1 MRFRHRGIEP
11 TVDPSAYVAR
21 TAVLAGDVR
30 VGPGCAIGFGAV
42 LSAEDGVIEL
52 GRDCI
57 VMENAVV
64 LATERAHTKIGDNV
78 LIGPRAYLTGCTIED
93 CVFLATG
100 STIFNHAVI
109 GRGAEV
115 RINGTVHL
123 HTHLEANATVPI
135 GWVAI
140 GNPAQILPPNEHE
153 KIWEI
158 QKTLDFPKA
167 VFNLERPPKG
177 QTIMPE
183 LTRRYAAHL
192 RAHRQDKPIPE

>member
-1 MRFRHRGIEP
+1 MRFRHRSKSP
-11 TVDPSAYVAR
+11 VVDPSAYVAP
-21 TAVLAGDVR
+21 TAVLAGDVT
-30 VGPGCAIGFGAV
+30 VGPGCTIGFGAV
-42 LSAEDGVIEL
+42 LSAEDGAIVL

-57 VMENAVV
+57 VMENAVI
-64 LATERAHTKIGDNV
+64 LATERAHTRIGDNV
-78 LIGPRAYLTGCTIED
+78 LVGPRAYLTGCTIED

-100 STIFNHAVI
+100 TTVFNHASI

-123 HTHLEANATVPI
+123 HTHLAANATVPI

-183 LTRRYAAHL
+183 LTKRYAAHL
-192 RAHRQDKPIPE
+192 RAHRQDQRLD

>member
-1 MRFRHRGIEP
+1 MRFRHRSKSPI
-11 TVDPSAYVAR
+11 VDPSAYVAP

-42 LSAEDGVIEL
+42 LSAEDGTIVL

-57 VMENAVV
+57 VMENAVIK
-64 LATERAHTKIGDNV
+64 ATSRAATQIGDNV
-78 LIGPRAYLTGCTIED
+78 LVGPRAYLTGCTVED

-100 STIFNHAVI
+100 STVFNHAVV

-140 GNPAQILPPNEHE
+140 GNPAKILPPNEHE
-153 KIWEI
+153 QIWEI

-192 RAHRQDKPIPE
+192 RAHRQDERLD

>member
-1 MRFRHRGIEP
+1 MRFRHRSKTP
-11 TVDPSAYVAR
+11 VVDPSAYVAP
-21 TAVLAGDVR
+21 TAVLAGDVQ

-42 LSAEDGVIEL
+42 LSAEDGSIVL
-52 GRDCI
+52 GKDCI

-64 LATERAHTKIGDNV
+64 LATERAPTRIGDNV
-78 LIGPRAYLTGCTIED
+78 LIGPRAYLTGCTIDD

-100 STIFNHAVI
+100 TTIFNHAKI

-123 HTHLEANATVPI
+123 HTELAANATVPI

-183 LTRRYAAHL
+183 LTKRYAAHL
-192 RAHRQDKPIPE
+192 RAHRQDQRLD

>member
-1 MRFRHRGIEP
+1 MRFRHRGIVP

-93 CVFLATG
+93 DVFLATG
-100 STIFNHAVI
+100 CCVFNHAVVEA
-109 GRGAEV
+109 RAEV
-115 RINGTVHL
+115 RINGVVHL
-123 HTHLEANATVPI
+123 RTRIPKDGTVPI
-135 GWVAI
+135 GWVAV
-140 GNPAQILPPNEHE
+140 GEPVQILPPHEHD

-158 QKTLDFPKA
+158 QKTLDFPKV
-167 VFNLERPPKG
+167 VFNLDRPPEG
-177 QTIMPE
+177 ESIMHE

-192 RAHRQDKPIPE
+192 RAHRQDQRID

>member
-1 MRFRHRGIEP
+1 MRFRHRGITP

-52 GRDCI
+52 GQDCI

-64 LATERAHTKIGDNV
+64 LATERAHTKIGDHV
-78 LIGPRAYLTGCTIED
+78 LIGPRAYLTGCTVED

-100 STIFNHAVI
+100 TTIFNYARV

-123 HTHLEANATVPI
+123 HTHVEANATVPI

-140 GNPAQILPPNEHE
+140 GNPAKILPPHEHE
-153 KIWEI
+153 QIWEI

-177 QTIMPE
+177 QSIMPE
-183 LTRRYAAHL
+183 LTKRYAAHL

>member
-1 MRFRHRGIEP
+1 MRFRHRSKSPI
-11 TVDPSAYVAR
+11 VDSSAYVAP
-21 TAVLAGDVR
+21 TAVLAGDVT
-30 VGPGCAIGFGAV
+30 VGPGCTIGFGAV
-42 LSAEDGVIEL
+42 LSAEDGAIVL

-64 LATERAHTKIGDNV
+64 LATERAHTRIGDNV
-78 LIGPRAYLTGCTIED
+78 LVGPRAYLTGCTIED

-100 STIFNHAVI
+100 TTIFNHAHI

-123 HTHLEANATVPI
+123 HTHVAANATVPI

-183 LTRRYAAHL
+183 LTKRYAAHL
-192 RAHRQDKPIPE
+192 RAHRQDQRLD

>member
-1 MRFRHRGIEP
+1 MRFRHRSKSP
-11 TVDPSAYVAR
+11 VVDPSAYVAP
-21 TAVLAGDVR
+21 TAVLAGDVQ
-30 VGPGCAIGFGAV
+30 VGAGCAIGFGAV
-42 LSAEDGVIEL
+42 LSAEDGAIVL

-78 LIGPRAYLTGCTIED
+78 LVGPRAYLTGCTIED

-100 STIFNHAVI
+100 STIFNHARI

-123 HTHLEANATVPI
+123 HTNLPDNATVPI

-140 GNPAQILPPNEHE
+140 GNPAQILAPNEHE

-183 LTRRYAAHL
+183 LTKRYAAHL
-192 RAHRQDKPIPE
+192 RAHRQDQRLD

>member
-1 MRFRHRGIEP
+1 MRFRHRSKAP
-11 TVDPSAYVAR
+11 VVDPSAYVAP

-42 LSAEDGVIEL
+42 LSAEDGTITL

-57 VMENAVV
+57 VMENAVIK
-64 LATERAHTKIGDNV
+64 ATARASTTIGNNV
-78 LIGPRAYLTGCTIED
+78 LVGPRAYLTGCTVDE

-100 STIFNHAVI
+100 STIFNHAHV

-123 HTHLEANATVPI
+123 HTHVEENATVPI

-140 GNPAQILPPNEHE
+140 GNPARILPPNEHE
-153 KIWEI
+153 QIWEI

-167 VFNLERPPKG
+167 VFNMERPPKG

-192 RAHRQDKPIPE
+192 RAHRQDERLD

>member
-1 MRFRHRGIEP
+1 MRFRHRSKSPI
-11 TVDPSAYVAR
+11 VDPSAYVAP

-30 VGPGCAIGFGAV
+30 VGPGCAVGFGAV
-42 LSAEDGVIEL
+42 LSAEDGTIVL

-57 VMENAVV
+57 VMENAVIK
-64 LATERAHTKIGDNV
+64 ATSRAPTQIGNNV
-78 LIGPRAYLTGCTIED
+78 LVGPRAYLTGCTIED

-100 STIFNHAVI
+100 STIFNHAVV

-123 HTHLEANATVPI
+123 RTRLPADATVPI

-140 GNPAQILPPNEHE
+140 GDPAQILPPHERE

-158 QKTLDFPKA
+158 QKPLDFPKI
-167 VFNLERPPKG
+167 VFNLDRPPEG

-192 RAHRQDKPIPE
+192 RAHRQDERLD

>member
-1 MRFRHRGIEP
+1 MRFRHRSKSP
-11 TVDPSAYVAR
+11 VVDSSAYVAP
-21 TAVLAGDVR
+21 TAVLAGDVT
-30 VGPGCAIGFGAV
+30 VGPGCTIGFGAV
-42 LSAEDGVIEL
+42 LSAEDGAIVL

-64 LATERAHTKIGDNV
+64 LATERAHTHIGDNV
-78 LIGPRAYLTGCTIED
+78 LVGPRAYLTGCTIED

-100 STIFNHAVI
+100 TTIFNHAHI

-123 HTHLEANATVPI
+123 HTHVAANATVPI

-183 LTRRYAAHL
+183 LTKRYAAHL
-192 RAHRQDKPIPE
+192 RAHRQDQRLD

>member
-1 MRFRHRGIEP
+1 MRFRHRSKTP
-11 TVDPSAYVAR
+11 VVDPSANVAP
-21 TAVLAGDVR
+21 TAVLAGDVQ
-30 VGPGCAIGFGAV
+30 VGAGCAIGFGAV
-42 LSAEDGVIEL
+42 LSAEDGAIVL
-52 GRDCI
+52 GRDRI
-57 VMENAVV
+57 FMENAVV

-78 LIGPRAYLTGCTIED
+78 LVGPRAYLTGCTIED

-100 STIFNHAVI
+100 STIFNHARI

-123 HTHLEANATVPI
+123 HTNLPDNATVPI

-140 GNPAQILPPNEHE
+140 GNPAQILAPNEHE

-177 QTIMPE
+177 
-183 LTRRYAAHL
+183 
-192 RAHRQDKPIPE
+192 

>member
-1 MRFRHRGIEP
+1 MRFRHRSKTP
-11 TVDPSAYVAR
+11 VVDPSANVAP
-21 TAVLAGDVR
+21 TAVLAGDVQ
-30 VGPGCAIGFGAV
+30 VGAGCAIGFGAV
-42 LSAEDGVIEL
+42 LSAEDGAIVL

-78 LIGPRAYLTGCTIED
+78 LVGPRAYLTGCTIED

-100 STIFNHAVI
+100 STIFNHARI

-123 HTHLEANATVPI
+123 HTNLPDNATVPI

-140 GNPAQILPPNEHE
+140 GNPAQILAPNEHE

-183 LTRRYAAHL
+183 LTKRYAAHL
-192 RAHRQDKPIPE
+192 RAHRQDQRLD

>member
-1 MRFRHRGIEP
+1 MRFRHRSKSP
-11 TVDPSAYVAR
+11 VVDPSAYVAP

-42 LSAEDGVIEL
+42 LSAEDGTIVL

-57 VMENAVV
+57 VMENAVIK
-64 LATERAHTKIGDNV
+64 ATSRAATHIGNNV
-78 LIGPRAYLTGCTIED
+78 LVGPRAYLTGCTIED

-100 STIFNHAVI
+100 TTIFNHAVV

-123 HTHLEANATVPI
+123 RTRLPADATVPI

-140 GNPAQILPPNEHE
+140 GDPAQILPPHERE

-158 QKTLDFPKA
+158 QKPLDFPKI
-167 VFNLERPPKG
+167 VFNLDRPPEG

-192 RAHRQDKPIPE
+192 RAHRQDERLD

>member
-1 MRFRHRGIEP
+1 MRFRHRSKTP
-11 TVDPSAYVAR
+11 VVDPSAYVAP
-21 TAVLAGDVR
+21 TAVLAGDVQ
-30 VGPGCAIGFGAV
+30 VGAGCAIGFGAV
-42 LSAEDGVIEL
+42 LSAEDGAIVL

-78 LIGPRAYLTGCTIED
+78 LVGPRAYLTGCTIED

-100 STIFNHAVI
+100 STIFNHARI

-123 HTHLEANATVPI
+123 HTNLPDNATVPI

-140 GNPAQILPPNEHE
+140 GNPAQILAPNEHE

-183 LTRRYAAHL
+183 LTKRYAAHL
-192 RAHRQDKPIPE
+192 RAHRQDQRLD

>member
-1 MRFRHRGIEP
+1 MRFRHRSKTP
-11 TVDPSAYVAR
+11 VVDPSAYVAP
-21 TAVLAGDVR
+21 TAVLAGDVQ
-30 VGPGCAIGFGAV
+30 VGPGCAVGFGAV
-42 LSAEDGVIEL
+42 LSAEDGAIVL

-100 STIFNHAVI
+100 TTIFNHARI
-109 GRGAEV
+109 GQGAEV

-123 HTHLEANATVPI
+123 HTDLPANATVPI

-140 GNPAQILPPNEHE
+140 GNPAQILPPHEHE

-183 LTRRYAAHL
+183 LTKRYAAHL
-192 RAHRQDKPIPE
+192 RAHRQDQRLD

>member
-1 MRFRHRGIEP
+1 MRFRHRSKSP
-11 TVDPSAYVAR
+11 VVDPSAYVAP
-21 TAVLAGDVR
+21 TAVLCGDVR

-42 LSAEDGVIEL
+42 LSAEDGTITL

-57 VMENAVV
+57 VMENAVI
-64 LATERAHTKIGDNV
+64 LATERASTTIGNNV
-78 LIGPRAYLTGCTIED
+78 LVGPRAYLTGCTVDE

-100 STIFNHAVI
+100 TTIFNHAHV

-140 GNPAQILPPNEHE
+140 GNPAKILPPNEHE
-153 KIWEI
+153 QIWEI

-192 RAHRQDKPIPE
+192 RAHRQDERLD

>member
-1 MRFRHRGIEP
+1 MRFRHRGIVP

-42 LSAEDGVIEL
+42 LSAEDGSIEL

-64 LATERAHTKIGDNV
+64 KATERAPTRIGNNV
-78 LIGPRAYLTGCTIED
+78 LIGPRAYLSGCTVGDE
-93 CVFLATG
+93 VFLATG
-100 STIFNHAVI
+100 CSVFNHAVI
-109 GRGAEV
+109 GARSEV

-123 HTHLEANATVPI
+123 LTKLPEDTTVPI
-135 GWVAI
+135 GWVAV
-140 GNPAQILPPNEHE
+140 GDPAQILPPHEHE
-153 KIWEI
+153 KIWAL
-158 QKTLDFPKA
+158 QKPLNFPKV
-167 VFNLERPPKG
+167 VFNLDRPPEGKS
-177 QTIMPE
+177 IMHE